1 MKISTFTTDYT
12 LEAVAKFGLALM
24 VSRHNKDNETTKV
37 WGSFMILSVE
47 RKRGIFD
54 IGPFSSKTSPL
65 FNSQESSF
73 YKKIIGMKVKS
84 KLVSFPRRV

>member
-1 MKISTFTTDYT
+1 MKISTFTTDYS

-54 IGPFSSKTSPL
+54 IGPFISNNLST
-65 FNSQESSF
+65 F
-73 YKKIIGMKVKS
+73 
-84 KLVSFPRRV
+84 